1 MTSSWWRYGK
11 GRRRPGSSAAPPS
24 APWPLPGLLL
34 LLLQHPCLQPRV
46 LRRLQ
51 VPRGLLPLLL
61 PLGLVVGR
69 RLPHRLADVGELLPV
84 PGTQDPLLLHWFGE
98 QLPWLL
104 RDVQELPEALAD
116 LGHVHPLTTL
126 PVDHEAIAGFAPPPD
141 KDAGTT
147 AAIAITVALMR
158 KPIDRKSTV

>member
-1 MTSSWWRYGK
+1 
-11 GRRRPGSSAAPPS
+11 
-24 APWPLPGLLL
+24 
-34 LLLQHPCLQPRV
+34 
-46 LRRLQ
+46 
-51 VPRGLLPLLL
+51 
-61 PLGLVVGR
+61 
-69 RLPHRLADVGELLPV
+69 V

-147 AAIAITVALMR
+147 AAIATAAGTATSAPPAPDRAQLAEAQAALLSVIR
-158 KPIDRKSTV
+158 GRVSPNPPQPSLTLALTLTLTLTLTPPLNRRPLTLTPPLK